1 MSSAVTLIPGDGI
14 GPSITAATVRVLEAV
29 GADIQWD
36 VQVAGMAAV
45 AKHGDPIPDSTLDS
59 IKRTRVA
66 LKGPLDTPIYTN
78 PSPIGVSSGP
88 LSATRVRLI
97 ESSVLSGIGSPC
109 FATAA
114 IPAT

>member
-1 MSSAVTLIPGDGI
+1 MSSQVTLIPGDGI

-45 AKHGDPIPDSTLDS
+45 AKYGDPIPDSTLDS

-66 LKGPLDTPIYTN
+66 LKGPL
-78 PSPIGVSSGP
+78 
-88 LSATRVRLI
+88 
-97 ESSVLSGIGSPC
+97 
-109 FATAA
+109 
-114 IPAT
+114 